1 MNTSEVAN
9 SAPPGVPIFPDHH
22 LEPLEPDEQHHQQSQ
37 KHSNLHHNNEKNPW
51 DVEKLEEFMYFC
63 CPECDERNRSKEI
76 FLQHAFDQHPKAK
89 EYLQKFQ
96 IKEELLEEGEMKN
109 DITEDYISVNC
120 EPSDFHSFS
129 GKN

>member
-1 MNTSEVAN
+1 
-9 SAPPGVPIFPDHH
+9 
-22 LEPLEPDEQHHQQSQ
+22 
-37 KHSNLHHNNEKNPW
+37 
-51 DVEKLEEFMYFC
+51 MYFC

-120 EPSDFHSFS
+120 EHSDFHSFS
-129 GKN
+129 RKGVWKKGLNHRRVRTQQLLPTELSKPLRLLPWTPNNGKLYMYIFIINEYIFE